1 MNEVP
6 KPICDQRYHKP
17 NPSRICCEECCCHLT
32 TSYLVGVRDNGGRH
46 DRCSGRRHQGKHQS
60 EENEELAHVS
70 LTWEA
75 PGAAPGEG
83 GLGERPRRGH

>member
-6 KPICDQRYHKP
+6 KPVCHQRYHKP

-60 EENEELAHVS
+60 KENEELAHVS
-70 LTWEA
+70 LT
-75 PGAAPGEG
+75 
-83 GLGERPRRGH
+83 